1 MSEKKY
7 PLFSVLGIEIEYM
20 IVDQDTLDIRPQSDR
35 ILEHLAGSCVNEIS
49 IGKIAVS
56 NELVLHVLELKND
69 GPCPP
74 DEPIAVYFHDAIQ
87 KLTPILQQ
95 QGLCLLPTAAHP
107 WMNPHTET
115 QRWPHGNKRIYEQY
129 DKIFDCRGHGWAN
142 LQSMHLNLPF
152 TNDEE
157 FCALH
162 NTIRLLLPLLP
173 AIAAS
178 SPFLDG
184 NRTNFLDTRLTFYE
198 KNQQKIPAITGL
210 VIPEYIKSEAD
221 YRLHILN
228 PMYAQIAPFD
238 KDNIL
243 QETWLNSRGA
253 IPKFDDGAI
262 EIRIIDS
269 QECPEADIALAKLIQ
284 AILKSWCDSG
294 HYPFPP
300 EVDTRS
306 LKALYDETLS
316 KGFLATLDD
325 TNIQNAYQL
334 PKRRM
339 HLKDAWSQLIERV
352 SHTLSASEQLTL
364 EAILRWGNLS
374 ERLVRACKGDYTHTT
389 LHRVYQAL
397 PPCLAHNRLFLP

>member
-1 MSEKKY
+1 MSRKY
-7 PLFSVLGIEIEYM
+7 PIFSVLGIEIEYM
-20 IVDQDTLDIRPQSDR
+20 IVDSETLEIQPRSDR
-35 ILEHLAGSCVNEIS
+35 ILEHLAGQLVNEIS
-49 IGKIAVS
+49 IGKIAAS

-69 GPCPP
+69 GPCSRE
-74 DEPIAVYFHDAIQ
+74 EPIASYFHEAIQ
-87 KLTPILQQ
+87 KLQSILKP
-95 QGLCLLPTAAHP
+95 QGLSLLPSAAHP
-107 WMNPHTET
+107 WMDPHTQT
-115 QRWPHGNKRIYEQY
+115 QRWPHGNKKIYEQY
-129 DKIFDCRGHGWAN
+129 DKIFDCKGHGWAN

-184 NRTNFLDTRLTFYE
+184 KRTDFLDTRLTFYE
-198 KNQQKIPAITGL
+198 KNQQKIPSITGL
-210 VIPEYIKSEAD
+210 VIPEYVKTESD
-221 YRLHILN
+221 YRAHILK

-238 KDNIL
+238 TEGVL

-269 QECPEADIALAKLIQ
+269 QECPEADVTLAKLIQ

-294 HYPFPP
+294 YYPHPP
-300 EVDTRS
+300 NVDTRS
-306 LKALYDETLS
+306 LKAMYDETLS

-325 TNIQNAYQL
+325 GHIQDAYQL

-339 HLKDAWSQLIERV
+339 HLKEVWSQLIERV

-364 EAILRWGNLS
+364 EGILRWGNLS
-374 ERLVRACKGDYTHTT
+374 ERLIKACHHDYSQSS

-397 PPCLAHNRLFLP
+397 IPCLEHNRLFLP